1 MKNQGNKQSMPENT
15 KIDAIKDLLFGD
27 NLQQY
32 EAKFDALEEG
42 IKALRAEFNQK
53 IEVLSTEL
61 VKSIQQ
67 VEISNQKNLEHAN
80 KSQKNVDKQ
89 LEAIEAKIIQNN
101 KKLLSETLISIGES
115 LK

>member
-1 MKNQGNKQSMPENT
+1 MKNQGNKQSIPENT
-15 KIDAIKDLLFGD
+15 KIEAIKDLLFGD

-32 EAKFDALEEG
+32 EVKFDALEEG

-61 VKSIQQ
+61 LKSIHE
-67 VEISNQKNLEHAN
+67 VEISNQKNLENVN

-89 LEAIEAKIIQNN
+89 LDKIEEKIVQNN
-101 KKLLSETLISIGES
+101 KKLLSEALISIGES